1 MDPTTMIAAS
11 SLVVTLL
18 LAVKVIGLQRQIHT
32 VQKQLRD
39 VLVYGTTNVT
49 AGSMPKGNPTYT
61 YEKQA
66 NYNLGNGPLI
76 VNAHLQAELR
86 TLVENGQSIRA
97 IKKLREATNLS
108 LIDAKRMIDQLE
120 AQIK

>member
-18 LAVKVIGLQRQIHT
+18 LAVKVISVQRQLYT
-32 VQKQLRD
+32 VQKQVRD
-39 VLVYGTTNVT
+39 MLVYGSTNVT
-49 AGSMPKGNPTYT
+49 AGEMPKGNSATTYGN
-61 YEKQA
+61 EA
-66 NYNLGNGPLI
+66 SHILGNGPLI

-86 TLVENGQSIRA
+86 SLVENGQSIRA

-108 LIDAKRMIDQLE
+108 LIEAKRMIDQLE
-120 AQIK
+120 VEIK